1 MGHRKH
7 SSPRRGSL
15 AFLPRAR
22 KKSFIPRVRTWAKVA
37 SDKPTLLGI
46 PTFKAGSLHVMT
58 TDDREKTPNFGK
70 PLFNASTVM
79 AAAPITIIGFRAYE
93 SFSDGVR
100 AFADVYAKEL
110 PKEVGRKFKI
120 NVKDADKR
128 VKFISDSISKL
139 RKITALVA
147 VKPRDVGLSQKTPYI
162 LEVGIGG
169 VDIKAQVEYAKSLLG
184 KTIKAS
190 DILKPGMMVDAI
202 AITKGKGFEGPVTRM
217 GVKRKQHKSRKS
229 VRAVG
234 VIGPWHPSTIMYT
247 VPRAGQMGF
256 HQRVDMHK
264 KILAIANAKE
274 KPITP
279 AGGFLHFG
287 IVNDEYLI
295 LKGSVPGP
303 VRRIVTLKVPVR
315 PIKFKAEPPKILQVS
330 TISKWS

>member
-100 AFADVYAKEL
+100 AFADVFSKEL

-139 RKITALVA
+139 KKITALVA

-169 VDIKAQVEYAKSLLG
+169 ADIKAQVEYAKSLLG

-217 GVKRKQHKSRKS
+217 
-229 VRAVG
+229 
-234 VIGPWHPSTIMYT
+234 
-247 VPRAGQMGF
+247 
-256 HQRVDMHK
+256 
-264 KILAIANAKE
+264 
-274 KPITP
+274 
-279 AGGFLHFG
+279 
-287 IVNDEYLI
+287 
-295 LKGSVPGP
+295 
-303 VRRIVTLKVPVR
+303 
-315 PIKFKAEPPKILQVS
+315 
-330 TISKWS
+330 